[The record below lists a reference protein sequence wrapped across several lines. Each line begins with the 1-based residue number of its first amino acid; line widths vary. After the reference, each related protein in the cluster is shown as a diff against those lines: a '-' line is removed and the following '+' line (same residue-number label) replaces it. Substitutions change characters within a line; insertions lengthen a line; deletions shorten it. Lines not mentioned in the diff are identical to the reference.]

1 MDEIFFQEEMLVSV
15 QFLELLVTAVEGLV
29 DLHLLLVFDQT
40 T

>member
-1 MDEIFFQEEMLVSV
+1 MDEISLQEEMLVSV

-29 DLHLLLVFDQT
+29 DSHLFLVFDQT